1 MSQIL
6 LQGSWTGTNWINDG
20 EKKIVFK
27 KNYRLDEPWMRS
39 WIKNYWELLQKIW
52 KNWRFK
58 SVASKFETL
67 KEKLSE
73 KYSSKVDPVE
83 FLANLYYWEWLS
95 AESIMERLQ
104 QLWIEYN
111 NVNSVLSLLNTTLWW
126 NLRDS
131 WEFTSIT
138 KRKRV
143 ENQRRQWQIL
153 TRYTLQESER
163 IREKCISIIDDFS
176 KPSTEEVTLEK
187 KRIYQWKPL
196 TRALYI
202 LKTCKW
208 IGIDE
213 ISSIYSN
220 GIGLDVIS
228 QILQDILNAIIEE
241 QKLNISIKI
250 HKNSLIWQLEKKWVY
265 RENWNLK
272 RIK

>member
-6 LQGSWTGTNWINDG
+6 LQDSWTGTNWINDG
-20 EKKIVFK
+20 EKRIVFK
-27 KNYRLDEPWMRS
+27 KSYRLDEPWMRS
-39 WIKNYWELLQKIW
+39 WIKSYWELLQKIW

-104 QLWIEYN
+104 QLWIEYT
-111 NVNSVLSLLNTTLWW
+111 NVKSVLSLLNTTLWW

-138 KRKRV
+138 KKKRV
-143 ENQRRQWQIL
+143 ENQRRQWQVL
-153 TRYTLQESER
+153 TWYTLQESQR
-163 IREKCISIIDDFS
+163 IREKCENIIKNLQKFRS
-176 KPSTEEVTLEK
+176 EGITIEK
-187 KRIYQWKPL
+187 EKIHQWKPI

-202 LKTCKW
+202 LHNFRW

-213 ISSIYSN
+213 IASLYSS
-220 GIGLDVIS
+220 GIWLDVIS
-228 QILQDILNAIIEE
+228 QTLQNILDTVIEE
-241 QKLNISIKI
+241 QKLDISIKI
-250 HKNSLIWQLEKKWVY
+250 HKNSLIGPLKKKWVY